1 MKSVIFQLRQSNGN
15 NVRFSFK
22 SIPDGINQDIFV
34 GTYLFPALIRL
45 VKGASGMFDRAL
57 PIQMSFAAEND
68 DDTTVSKI
76 VGNVTLKTSSV
87 HAVRRA
93 VLSLNEML
101 AAMVPPTKAISA
113 YVLVD
118 MKGDK
123 GREYRVYANSLLRPS
138 VPLIAALSN

>member
-1 MKSVIFQLRQSNGN
+1 
-15 NVRFSFK
+15 
-22 SIPDGINQDIFV
+22 
-34 GTYLFPALIRL
+34 
-45 VKGASGMFDRAL
+45 MFDRAL

-76 VGNVTLKTSSV
+76 VGNVTLKSSSV

-101 AAMVPPTKAISA
+101 AAMVLPTRAITV
-113 YVLVD
+113 YDLVD

-138 VPLIAALSN
+138 VPLVAALRN